1 MFVAKLNEVLS
12 SKKSFLADPL
22 NYVSLGIAGLLNIIH
37 WLILFSKIKPS
48 KTQILL
54 HYNVVLGPDLIS
66 KSQYIYW
73 IPLLALILLLI
84 NASVASIFYKKE
96 KLAAYFLNI
105 SSIAV
110 QLIFLVASAVLIIAN
125 AQ

>member
-1 MFVAKLNEVLS
+1 MFTTKLNQVLV
-12 SKKSFLADPL
+12 SKGSYIADPW
-22 NYVSLGIAGLLNIIH
+22 NFFSLLIAGLLNIIH
-37 WLILFSKIKPS
+37 WAILYSKIKPS
-48 KTQILL
+48 RTQILL
-54 HYNVVLGPDLIS
+54 HYNVIYGPDLIQ
-66 KSQYIYW
+66 KSLYIYW

-84 NASVASIFYKKE
+84 NALVAGIFYKKE

-110 QLIFLVASAVLIIAN
+110 QLIFLIASIVLINAN